1 MEKSEHSGI
10 GTPVKKLS
18 KQISQKYVQELVE
31 EAIKRALKR
40 LREKLSEKDILK
52 LERKLKS
59 LSDEEKI
66 NQFKKVIEKIE
77 EKIPSEGINEEL
89 IEKISIEIEGKI
101 SSLLVS
107 TAKMMLIA
115 VIVLSTAA
123 VATYFI
129 LQPQPPEAAIE
140 SITPNPAIE
149 GDLILFIGSGAPDR
163 SEDSITAYEWSLS
176 NSILSGEDTFTTQ
189 NLQVGTHTIRFRVKD
204 NNDKWSDP
212 AISEIVVEP
221 NNPPAAFIDSIL
233 PDTVVLN
240 GTWVDLSGHGTDH
253 DAGDSITAYEW
264 SLNSSILSEEATV
277 TLKDLSIGTHTIQFR
292 VRDNHGKWSEPA
304 ISEIVVE
311 LNNPPVAFIESILPN
326 TTVLKGTW
334 LYFSGNG
341 TDPDI
346 DGSIAAYEWS
356 LNSSILSEEAAFATQ
371 DLPVGLHTIRFR
383 VRDNH
388 GRWSKSVSAVIRV
401 DPYAMFYVF
410 RDKGLI
416 VQSGLCDN
424 GVKNC
429 MMQGNISGGG
439 YYRKIGDRIALNNN
453 PDKLADLI
461 IDHGVSAA
469 DRITLTVGETWS
481 AGGWAL
487 TAQSIDA
494 RTKNVWL
501 VLSFAG
507 VKLDD
512 RIVAEGDVYTYV
524 EKSIAGESDVP
535 LFVTYTDAV
544 FSGATT
550 DVVQLR
556 YTWVVSRNGA
566 IIIG

>member
-233 PDTVVLN
+233 PDTV
-240 GTWVDLSGHGTDH
+240 
-253 DAGDSITAYEW
+253 DSITAYEW

-292 VRDNHGKWSEPA
+292 VRDNHGKWSEP
-304 ISEIVVE
+304 
-311 LNNPPVAFIESILPN
+311 
-326 TTVLKGTW
+326 
-334 LYFSGNG
+334 
-341 TDPDI
+341 
-346 DGSIAAYEWS
+346 
-356 LNSSILSEEAAFATQ
+356 
-371 DLPVGLHTIRFR
+371 
-383 VRDNH
+383 
-388 GRWSKSVSAVIRV
+388 VSAVIRI

-439 YYRKIGDRIALNNN
+439 HYRKIGDRIALNNN

-469 DRITLTVGETWS
+469 DRITLTVGETWR

-556 YTWVVSRNGA
+556 YTWVVSRNGSL
-566 IIIG
+566 I

>member
-292 VRDNHGKWSEPA
+292 VRDNHG
-304 ISEIVVE
+304 
-311 LNNPPVAFIESILPN
+311 
-326 TTVLKGTW
+326 
-334 LYFSGNG
+334 
-341 TDPDI
+341 
-346 DGSIAAYEWS
+346 
-356 LNSSILSEEAAFATQ
+356 
-371 DLPVGLHTIRFR
+371 
-383 VRDNH
+383 
-388 GRWSKSVSAVIRV
+388 RWSKPVSAVIRI

-461 IDHGVSAA
+461 IEHGVSAA
-469 DRITLTVGETWS
+469 DKITLTVGGTWD